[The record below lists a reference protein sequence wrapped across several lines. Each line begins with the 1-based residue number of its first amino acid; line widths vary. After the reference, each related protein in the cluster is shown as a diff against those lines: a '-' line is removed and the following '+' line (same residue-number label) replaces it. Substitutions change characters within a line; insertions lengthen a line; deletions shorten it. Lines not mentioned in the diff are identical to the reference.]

1 MDRVLLFIILTLTV
15 FGLIMV
21 ASAGVFYATTRF
33 GDPNYFIK
41 HQFLYG
47 FLLGMPVL
55 YLFSKIDYHFWKK
68 VSVPM
73 FLLSL
78 IGLVLVF
85 IPGIGSNAYGASRW
99 INLGPISFQPSE
111 MVKLSLILYLGA
123 WLESRGGEKIKDIY
137 EGMLPFL
144 FILAVAGFL
153 IIKQPDT
160 GTLGVIILIAMS
172 MFFVSGA
179 NIAHIFTMFAVGGL
193 GLAILIAVAPYRMN
207 RFLVFLNP
215 EHDPQGV
222 GYQINQALLAIGS
235 GGIFGLGLGHS
246 RQKFN
251 FLPEP
256 IGDSIFAIIGEELG
270 LLGAG
275 IVVILF
281 TLFALR
287 AIKIAKNAP
296 DDFGKIVAV
305 GIVAWVVFQAFVNI
319 AAITALMPLTGIPL
333 PFISYGGTSFIFLMA
348 AMGILLNISKQ
359 SKI

>member
-1 MDRVLLFIILTLTV
+1 MKNENKKMDRVLLFIVLTLTV

-319 AAITALMPLTGIPL
+319 AAITALMP
-333 PFISYGGTSFIFLMA
+333 
-348 AMGILLNISKQ
+348 
-359 SKI
+359 